1 MKIYPLK
8 TQPERWEKT
17 NMVHGFFMDMF
28 FLVYRGLVT
37 STIFVHSRYFRRW
50 ELQAQAHWSGH
61 LIDGQCRV
69 WASQLRQW
77 RCGQHDRH
85 QSLWRLQGVFFL
97 QSIHP
102 WFPRF
107 SEAEYQRLAVLLV
120 HCGRGSQYV
129 FFCLAL
135 CCSKTA
141 CAEKKFL
148 HKLEATPHLNGK
160 HVVFGKVRSAK
171 GAKGVNWVY
180 SVYYFR
186 GRCKM
191 EFTLNF
197 RLKSDMRPFNLLH
210 KLKIMSCKSSCKIC
224 FFLSNFGV
232 FSHSKGLRANW
243 HVWGSLGQVGSSALA
258 EVLGQTDMLAFW
270 DSLGTNGFCLR
281 KGSLWGSTK
290 ASLMRFSEAKALE
303 DSKKT
308 ILYMRLPVF
317 LWGQSCM
324 NCWLTTPPLCRE
336 NNWSCCCCWV
346 CDLLL

>member
-1 MKIYPLK
+1 MVKSSARGPGLQKEGAKPRWLEVDPFWCEIWSRFIHSRHNQKGGKK
-8 TQPERWEKT
+8 TK
-17 NMVHGFFMDMF
+17 MVHGFFMD
-28 FLVYRGLVT
+28 VYSLYINRGLVT
-37 STIFVHSRYFRRW
+37 STIFVHLPYFRRW

-85 QSLWRLQGVFFL
+85 QSLWRFARCLFFF

-129 FFCLAL
+129 FFCFGLML
-135 CCSKTA
+135 FQNS
-141 CAEKKFL
+141 CAQNFL

-224 FFLSNFGV
+224 FFCPIL
-232 FSHSKGLRANW
+232 
-243 HVWGSLGQVGSSALA
+243 GSSATVK
-258 EVLGQTDMLAFW
+258 VLGQTDTFGVPWVKW
-270 DSLGTNGFCLR
+270 DLQ
-281 KGSLWGSTK
+281 
-290 ASLMRFSEAKALE
+290 
-303 DSKKT
+303 
-308 ILYMRLPVF
+308 P
-317 LWGQSCM
+317 
-324 NCWLTTPPLCRE
+324 
-336 NNWSCCCCWV
+336 
-346 CDLLL
+346 

>member
-1 MKIYPLK
+1 MANAGFGSLSFGS
-8 TQPERWEKT
+8 EDVD
-17 NMVHGFFMDMF
+17 NMIGTKVCEGCKVFFFFKASILGFHGFRRPNTNGSQF
-28 FLVYRGLVT
+28 FLCTVAVGL
-37 STIFVHSRYFRRW
+37 STFFFV
-50 ELQAQAHWSGH
+50 
-61 LIDGQCRV
+61 
-69 WASQLRQW
+69 
-77 RCGQHDRH
+77 
-85 QSLWRLQGVFFL
+85 
-97 QSIHP
+97 
-102 WFPRF
+102 
-107 SEAEYQRLAVLLV
+107 
-120 HCGRGSQYV
+120 
-129 FFCLAL
+129 LAL

-141 CAEKKFL
+141 CAEKNFL

-243 HVWGSLGQVGSSALA
+243 HLWGSLGQVGSSALA